1 MAYAV
6 LRRRLMLSRT
16 KPPMPKRISDVGS
29 GWAAAVIEANAC
41 AKVTVAVAC
50 EIAPG
55 TLSAP
60 ARAAGPVAITAK
72 TEIPKIILVSFIN
85 RLFPLWT
92 ETVVVFGKDGN

>member
-1 MAYAV
+1 MTAVAYAV
-6 LRRRLMLSRT
+6 FRRRLMLSRT
-16 KPPMPKRISDVGS
+16 KPPIPNRISDVGS

-60 ARAAGPVAITAK
+60 ARAASPVAITAK
-72 TEIPKIILVSFIN
+72 TKIPKIALVSFIN
-85 RLFPLWT
+85 RLFPL
-92 ETVVVFGKDGN
+92 